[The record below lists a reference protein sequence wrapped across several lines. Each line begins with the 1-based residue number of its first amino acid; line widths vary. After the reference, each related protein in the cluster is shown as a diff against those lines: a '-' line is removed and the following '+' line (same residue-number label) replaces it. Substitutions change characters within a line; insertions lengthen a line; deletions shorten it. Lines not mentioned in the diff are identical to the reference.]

1 MRVCQKDSL
10 HQKIHLELPALYPS
24 VSHTELLCNLMQYK
38 LSTII
43 IYLFIASVII
53 GTDRKLEADHWHRED
68 SFDFLS
74 KQVKPTQ
81 SQESVDDLF
90 ITDSSIATE
99 LTLDASTEQLSNR
112 HDKIESNGHR
122 DTIESN
128 CLSSFETTVF

>member
-1 MRVCQKDSL
+1 
-10 HQKIHLELPALYPS
+10 
-24 VSHTELLCNLMQYK
+24 MQYK

-43 IYLFIASVII
+43 VYLFIARVII
-53 GTDRKLEADHWHRED
+53 GIDRKLEADHWHRED

-99 LTLDASTEQLSNR
+99 LALDTSTEQLSNR
-112 HDKIESNGHR
+112 HDKIESNGRR

-128 CLSSFETTVF
+128 RLSSFETTVF